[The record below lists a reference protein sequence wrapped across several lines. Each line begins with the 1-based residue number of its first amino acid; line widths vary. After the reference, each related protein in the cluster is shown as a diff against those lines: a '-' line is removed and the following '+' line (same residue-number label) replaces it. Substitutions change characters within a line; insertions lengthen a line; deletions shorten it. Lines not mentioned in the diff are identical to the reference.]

1 MRGKVKKYSLI
12 YFLYFCVFLS
22 LGGIDKVIAL
32 YFDGMEN
39 GAVYFGF
46 CLTAMSLVE
55 IILPTVGNKLSERIG
70 SKRTTYLYF
79 SIAVITAIT
88 LYVFDFGYVLSIAAF
103 VVICG
108 SRTIFN
114 FSVGNTINFSIDNS
128 EKDKYFAGRDVFLY
142 LGVSLS
148 LLLAG
153 LIANSKGPKAA
164 ILILSV
170 LLVLPCIVIK
180 FLKLERQGTEQKEK
194 MKDLHYARYSSIES
208 LWLSYVSVSS
218 AQFTEAAL
226 CLFRSSQ
233 WKSA

>member
-88 LYVFDFGYVLSIAAF
+88 LYVFDFGYVLSI
-103 VVICG
+103 
-108 SRTIFN
+108 
-114 FSVGNTINFSIDNS
+114 
-128 EKDKYFAGRDVFLY
+128 EYFAGRDVFLY